1 MTGFLGH
8 YDEAKKLQIN
18 INRVIALLID
28 TCNCRARGTNIVAG
42 IMAVLRTRGFAV
54 GEAREAVLSQ
64 PFSAEQEKALLD
76 GIAGMDFA
84 VE

>member
-1 MTGFLGH
+1 MPKLFTQLYAACKSGD
-8 YDEAKKLQIN
+8 YAAAKKLQIN

-54 GEAREAVLSQ
+54 GVLAHEAE
-64 PFSAEQEKALLD
+64 
-76 GIAGMDFA
+76 
-84 VE
+84 VEPPGGV